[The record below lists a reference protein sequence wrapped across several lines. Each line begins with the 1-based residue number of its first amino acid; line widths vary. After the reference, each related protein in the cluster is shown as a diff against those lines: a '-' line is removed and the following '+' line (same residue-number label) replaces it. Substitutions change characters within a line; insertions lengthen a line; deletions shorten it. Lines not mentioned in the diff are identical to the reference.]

1 MRKVIFAI
9 NTTLDGVVD
18 HMKIGPPDRETG
30 EYFTRLTRDTGT
42 FLYGR
47 KTYQLMVPFWPDRAK
62 NPSDEFAQAF
72 DAVGKIVVFS
82 KSLDSTE
89 GEKTRIIHTGLHDEV
104 LKLKQEQ
111 GNNIMTGGVTLAS
124 QLAELG
130 LIDEYH
136 FSVHPIIA
144 GEGRRLFE
152 GINLRE
158 ELQLKLVESK
168 TFKSGCVLLHYL
180 KHERIIC
187 GGSELRFSYCVRLRE
202 VVDKC
207 KQKSCPKYV
216 RTASI

>member
-1 MRKVIFAI
+1 MRKLIFAI
-9 NTTLDGVVD
+9 NTTLDGVVE
-18 HMKIGPPDRETG
+18 HMKIGPPDQETG

-89 GEKTRIIHTGLHDEV
+89 GEKTRIVRTGLRDEV

-111 GNNIMTGGVTLAS
+111 GKNIMTGGVTLAS

-136 FSVHPIIA
+136 FAVHPIIA

-152 GINLRE
+152 GINLKE
-158 ELQLKLVESK
+158 KLQLKLVESK

-180 KHERIIC
+180 K
-187 GGSELRFSYCVRLRE
+187 
-202 VVDKC
+202 
-207 KQKSCPKYV
+207 Q
-216 RTASI
+216 